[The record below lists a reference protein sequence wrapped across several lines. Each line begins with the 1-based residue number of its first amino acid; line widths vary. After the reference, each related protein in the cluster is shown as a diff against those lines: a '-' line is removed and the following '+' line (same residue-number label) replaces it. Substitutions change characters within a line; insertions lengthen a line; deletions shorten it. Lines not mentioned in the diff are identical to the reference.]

1 MYLKC
6 VIFHLGNNPP
16 LFQNKAWLFQNN
28 PSLCL
33 SKGWV
38 LQRKVYLSAD
48 EKDDVLDVRGVG
60 EHVDGLDGG
69 NTVVGVEVV

>member
-16 LFQNKAWLFQNN
+16 LFSNKAWLFSNKDGLFWN
-28 PSLCL
+28 
-33 SKGWV
+33 KGWV

-69 NTVVGVEVV
+69 DTVVGVEVV